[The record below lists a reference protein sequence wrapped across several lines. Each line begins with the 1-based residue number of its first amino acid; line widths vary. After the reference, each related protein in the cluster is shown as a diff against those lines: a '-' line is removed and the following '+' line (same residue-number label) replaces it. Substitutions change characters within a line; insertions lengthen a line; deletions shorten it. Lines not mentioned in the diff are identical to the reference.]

1 MFHELQN
8 VFGVLHLANLND
20 GILNQKEDWYKLAIG
35 IKYPFLSSWYKN
47 LEASPVMKQYYI
59 LFEKVYLDEFIKK
72 ITEQ

>member
-20 GILNQKEDWYKLAIG
+20 GIINQKEDWYKLAIG

-47 LEASPVMKQYYI
+47 LEASPVMKQY
-59 LFEKVYLDEFIKK
+59 
-72 ITEQ
+72 